1 MDKCILVVSEIA
13 TPADFNDPR
22 SCCFTAGILLKSR
35 SVTKTPQTKT
45 ESGSVKKTHQ
55 LEKLN
60 YRVGLV
66 RLADTT
72 AEFGVLT
79 IHS

>member
-1 MDKCILVVSEIA
+1 MKGVELRAIFA
-13 TPADFNDPR
+13 
-22 SCCFTAGILLKSR
+22 
-35 SVTKTPQTKT
+35 
-45 ESGSVKKTHQ
+45 KTHSATKIPTLFFYHSIIRFSLAEENRQ